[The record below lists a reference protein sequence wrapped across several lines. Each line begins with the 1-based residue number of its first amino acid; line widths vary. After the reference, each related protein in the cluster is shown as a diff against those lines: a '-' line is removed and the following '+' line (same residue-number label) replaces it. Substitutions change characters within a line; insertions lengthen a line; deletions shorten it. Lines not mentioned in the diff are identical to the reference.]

1 MGSVGAPSRVESL
14 KERAL
19 QVLNL
24 RYLVRSDVKYSYKK
38 RIVDN
43 HPDKHMETKNCP
55 EKLREYEDKIKVIN
69 QAYELLTAVLDGEQ
83 VDCSKFSLL
92 EDSGLVQSVLPE
104 GVKPVPLGK
113 TEQELW
119 VEKWGSFF

>member
-1 MGSVGAPSRVESL
+1 MDNKGELSRVESL

-19 QVLNL
+19 QILNL
-24 RYLVRSDVKYSYKK
+24 RYIVRSDVKYSYKK

-43 HPDKHMETKNCP
+43 HPDKHIETKDCP
-55 EKLREYEDKIKVIN
+55 EKLRDYEDKIKVTN
-69 QAYELLTAVLDGEQ
+69 QAYELLITVLDGEQ

-92 EDSGLVQSVLPE
+92 EDSGLVQSILPE